1 MTQHNTRSQTHIS
14 TKGSTTP
21 EKETFL
27 PQPNPLSENPLS
39 PSDTNSLWEE
49 VRNFDCAEIEDPSDI
64 DSMTSQAQSRLSE
77 LQVLQNGTT
86 SEESPRGLSQVSEL
100 EVLQGST
107 TLEEA
112 LRELSPAPQTQHS
125 GNKPNFAQEFK
136 SEKQTQ
142 AIATYWKKILSPDF
156 IHVCEQFFPRCK
168 IGDESP
174 AESSRRPSIADESP
188 ERGLIVARVHDP
200 RLYPDKKDKSDQ
212 PPMDSI
218 WFGISLQSL
227 SDLPRRYFLQFLLQT
242 DGLSPYLNLFAGFL
256 CVKFG
261 DGPLDAIRN
270 SWMRQAKAVL
280 LSHASLYDSK
290 NNQLAFVRSLKFF
303 GYIIK
308 GSEVEIWKMTVDDR
322 QNTK

>member
-1 MTQHNTRSQTHIS
+1 MSQNNTRSQTHVS

-21 EKETFL
+21 A
-27 PQPNPLSENPLS
+27 LSENSLA
-39 PSDTNSLWEE
+39 PSDTSSLWEE
-49 VRNFDCAEIEDPSDI
+49 VRTFDCAEIEDPSDI
-64 DSMTSQAQSRLSE
+64 DSMTSHAQSLRLFES
-77 LQVLQNGTT
+77 QVLQNSTT
-86 SEESPRGLSQVSEL
+86 SEESPRGLSQASEL

-112 LRELSPAPQTQHS
+112 LRELSPAPHTQHS
-125 GNKPNFAQEFK
+125 GIKPDFAQEFK

-142 AIATYWKKILSPDF
+142 AIATYWKKISSPDF
-156 IHVCEQFFPRCK
+156 IDLCEHFFPRRK

-174 AESSRRPSIADESP
+174 AESSRRLSDVDESP

-200 RLYPDKKDKSDQ
+200 RLYPDEKDKSDQ

-218 WFGISLQSL
+218 WIGISLQSL
-227 SDLPRRYFLQFLLQT
+227 SDLPRRYLVQFLLQT
-242 DGLSPYLNLFAGFL
+242 DGLSPYLNFFAGFL

-261 DGPLDAIRN
+261 DGPLDAIRD
-270 SWMRQAKAVL
+270 SWIRQAKAVL
-280 LSHASLYDSK
+280 LSYTSLYDSK
-290 NNQLAFVRSLKFF
+290 SNQLAFVRSLKFF

-308 GSEVEIWKMTVDDR
+308 GSEVEIWKIIVNDR